1 MIALEQQ
8 INRVQEKIQQMLKQ
22 QDILLKENQLLKKE
36 LSKQSEKEKKQVKH
50 IEELLQQVQILKLST
65 GEMNEKDKKEF
76 DKQINVY
83 LKEIDKCIALL
94 SQ

>member
-1 MIALEQQ
+1 MTALEQQ
-8 INRVQEKIQQMLKQ
+8 IYRVQEKIQLMLKQ
-22 QDILLKENQLLKKE
+22 QDILLKENLLLKKE
-36 LSKQSEKEKKQVKH
+36 LSKQSEKEKNQVKH
-50 IEELLQQVQILKLST
+50 IDELHQQVQILKLNT
-65 GEMNEKDKKEF
+65 GDMNEKDKKEF